1 MIEYHGNPVSLK
13 KSLLSVI
20 EKKLKK
26 RELDVARSDWHAKRK
41 PIGCG
46 LTIHPGVGCPL
57 QCSYCYVYDM
67 GFNKHATPYSLSGMQ
82 LIAALLHNKYFYPSI
97 WGTYLAF
104 GSVTEPFLPAIRS
117 KTLEY
122 LKSVAEYL
130 GNPCQVSTKVVVP
143 DEVIEEIASF
153 KNLRLS
159 ILITVTSLKQYRNL
173 EKNAP
178 DPYDRL
184 YSIKTWRKRGFK
196 PFVFLRPLL
205 PGLSMDEID
214 ELVNQAKEVGAYGI
228 VVGNLRLS
236 TNVLRRLVDLGLR
249 LDHFKKVIN
258 KGLKRGFIDVRV
270 NDGLL
275 SSIKRRVLEK
285 GLIFLKRACCAN
297 TVTQYLHGLTES
309 ICPTL
314 CFLRENV
321 CEPSCPSQCRVK
333 ALGEPRHL
341 DTRDIIESLLGLSS
355 YEVKE
360 SNIIIKLKRRIEDHS
375 LVTSILSHLLRRK
388 ILIKNEH

>member
-1 MIEYHGNPVSLK
+1 MIEYHGNPVLLK